1 MEHTPIT
8 AGGSSTE
15 QDEARGAQTCAVSHC
30 AEPLVR
36 CSRGGVLPLRELQSG
51 RGVGA
56 AAGDGEA
63 AAGVTPPGG
72 SQRACRSTCRQ
83 FREFSHPEVGVFISF

>member
-15 QDEARGAQTCAVSHC
+15 QDEACGAQTCAVSHC

-36 CSRGGVLPLRELQSG
+36 YSRGGVLPLS
-51 RGVGA
+51 VA
-56 AAGDGEA
+56 
-63 AAGVTPPGG
+63 
-72 SQRACRSTCRQ
+72 STCN
-83 FREFSHPEVGVFISF
+83 FLSSGHALTLSVVYPIDSEGVK